1 MLPRAVLSTGSL
13 VLRAP
18 EEADVEAMTATCGDP
33 VTARF
38 LPVLPAPYTE
48 QDARDHLAVA
58 ARTWEEGGAEFTVAE
73 NGAYAGALRVS
84 PPDRWGAVEIGY
96 LVAPWARGKG
106 VATAAVR
113 AVTQWLF
120 DQGVHRVELAAEA
133 ENLASL
139 RVALKAGFREEGR
152 RRDARETR
160 DGRLTDLVLFGRLA
174 LDAGEETPSYLPPF
188 EGGELTDGVVRL
200 TPMEVGDAGEFQRMM
215 AEPSTAAY
223 AVGPVATLEEIER
236 RCRNTGYWWVT
247 GQRIELAIRDAAS
260 GAFAGHVQL
269 MQVVPLM
276 GQAMVGY
283 SLLEEFRGR
292 GLMTRAVRLL
302 VDWAF
307 AHTPLHRITAGTNA
321 SNEASHAV
329 LRRAG
334 FEQEC
339 VHRELFLTGDGTR
352 ADDVHWVR
360 LRSRPA

>member
-18 EEADVEAMTATCGDP
+18 AESDVEGMTATGADP
-33 VTARF
+33 VAARF
-38 LPVLPAPYTE
+38 LTSLPSPYTE
-48 QDARDHLAVA
+48 RDAREHLAVA
-58 ARTWEEGGAEFTVAE
+58 ARRWEEGGAEFTIAQ
-73 NGAYAGALRVS
+73 NGAYAGGLRVS
-84 PPDRWGAVEIGY
+84 APDPWGAVEIGY

-113 AVTQWLF
+113 AVTEWLF
-120 DQGVHRVELAAEA
+120 DQGVHRVELRVAAE
-133 ENLASL
+133 NVASL

-160 DGRLTDLVLFGRLA
+160 DGRLTDDVLFGRLA
-174 LDAGEETPSYLPPF
+174 LDAGEEAPPYLPLL

-200 TPMEVGDAGEFQRMM
+200 VPIEPGDTEDFHRMM
-215 AEPSTAAY
+215 AQPSVAAY
-223 AVGPVATLEEIER
+223 AMGPAATLEEIER

-247 GQRIELAIRDAAS
+247 AQRAELAIRDAES

-269 MQVVPLM
+269 AHVVPVL

-292 GLMTRAVRLL
+292 GFMTRTVRLL

-307 AHTPLHRITAGTNA
+307 ANTPLHRITAGTNER
-321 SNEASHAV
+321 NRASHAV
-329 LRRAG
+329 LERAG
-334 FEQEC
+334 FTREC
-339 VHRELFLTGDGTR
+339 VHRELFPAADGTR
-352 ADDVHWVR
+352 ADDVQWVR
-360 LRSRPA
+360 LRSR